1 MPNVMPNV
9 KPHGLRL
16 AWAAACLLA
25 AAQAGSQP
33 VAYTLTPERSW
44 VHFEVLHFGTST
56 SRGRF
61 GPVQGEV
68 VLDRTA
74 GRGELGLRIN
84 VASVDTGI
92 PVFNARLK
100 QADLLA
106 TEAFPEAY
114 FVATRIRFEGARV
127 AEVRGEFTLRGISQ
141 PLSLR
146 ASHFACRDDAGVEI
160 CGGDFEGELLRGD
173 FGATFGLPLVGN
185 RIRLVVQVQATRR

>member
-1 MPNVMPNV
+1 MVL
-9 KPHGLRL
+9 GRLLR
-16 AWAAACLLA
+16 AWPAAWCAAAAAA
-25 AAQAGSQP
+25 AAQPAT
-33 VAYTLTPERSW
+33 YTLTPERSW

-68 VLDRTA
+68 VLDKAAR
-74 GRGELGLRIN
+74 RGELGLRIN

-114 FVATRIRFEGARV
+114 FVASQFRFNGATL
-127 AEVRGEFTLRGISQ
+127 AEVRGEFTLRGVSQ

-146 ASHFACRDDAGVEI
+146 ATHFACRDDAGVEV
-160 CGGDFEGELLRGD
+160 CGGDFEGEVLRSD

-185 RIRLVVQVQATRR
+185 RIRLVVQAEGRRR